1 MIAIQIHLVTLMLTV
16 LEDMPT
22 VVTKGNLK
30 HRS

>member
-1 MIAIQIHLVTLMLTV
+1 MAIQIHLVTLVLTV

-22 VVTKGNLK
+22 VVTMGNIK